1 MRFPELARRF
11 LELEPKLAEGP
22 EKEALSLLHAMLQE
36 LWREVG
42 ARPGEREGL
51 EGLRNLY
58 KRAPK
63 MEAPRVAP
71 GLAVGEKAPDF
82 ALPDAEG
89 RLVRL
94 SDFRGRPVVLA
105 FYPLDWSPGCSQQL
119 DLYQAELEE
128 FHRRGAVLLGISV
141 DSLYSHGAWAFVRG
155 LTFPLL
161 SDFHPK
167 GEVARRYR
175 VWREVDGFSERAL
188 YVVDGEG
195 IIRYAHVSPY
205 LHHIPPI
212 EELFQALDALRGG

>member
-42 ARPGEREGL
+42 AKPGEREGL
-51 EGLRNLY
+51 EALRNLY

-71 GLAVGEKAPDF
+71 GLSVGERAPDF
-82 ALPDAEG
+82 ALPDAQG
-89 RLVRL
+89 NPVRF
-94 SDFRGRPVVLA
+94 SDFRGRPVVLV

-119 DLYQAELEE
+119 DLYQAELPE
-128 FHRRGAVLLGISV
+128 FERRDAVLLGISV
-141 DSLYSHGAWAFVRG
+141 DSIYCHGAFAFARG

-161 SDFHPK
+161 ADFHPK

-175 VWREVDGFSERAL
+175 VWREEDGFSERAL
-188 YVVDGEG
+188 FVVDPEG

-212 EELFQALDALRGG
+212 EELFQALDALRRG